1 MRTPVTPPSSDA
13 APTSSNARGGAEVTA
28 ASTAPIATERRPA
41 PDPVRRRLLAAGG
54 AALVAGPLAALRP
67 GHLHGASDAPLRF
80 GFQAHR
86 TGIGATYGRWYER
99 VANAAVAYVNET
111 GGIGGRPVELVVEDD
126 GTDPKRGA
134 EVVEKFA
141 TRHDVELVFGPLFS
155 NVVIASAARAGNLEM
170 PYFVC
175 SEGHHVASGLLNRW
189 TVQPG
194 ITDVKSQV
202 IAMAPWVSENL
213 GKKVTMFI
221 PDYAFGY
228 DHRDNFTEAMAAAG
242 GEVLEVVAIPPT
254 ESSFTKYMP
263 RIARG
268 TEVVYH
274 VMVGPAVLTFVKEM
288 GEFFGRNRPE
298 IFGFIDS
305 LEGVDLASPGLES
318 LVGSHFW
325 EGMPRYAFG
334 SEHDAFYRER
344 VGVDERGA
352 SVDDPAD
359 VSTYGH
365 MFSVWET
372 LMTIRRGMQEAGYA
386 DKGDRRALIE
396 AFESFETFPEGDEH
410 PQGEKRFNGRT
421 HQAFGRQFI
430 TRLDE
435 AADGPRLEVVHT
447 TSIEDGM
454 YPDEVDYTKTE
465 F

>member
-1 MRTPVTPPSSDA
+1 MNDPADPHVRLRTGSS
-13 APTSSNARGGAEVTA
+13 
-28 ASTAPIATERRPA
+28 STAES
-41 PDPVRRRLLAAGG
+41 AGG
-54 AALVAGPLAALRP
+54 ATRSRRRFLGGAAAAGALATLPLGVLRT
-67 GHLHGASDAPLRF
+67 GHLYGATDAPLRL
-80 GFQAHR
+80 GFQVHR

-99 VANAAVAYVNET
+99 VANAAVTYVNEN
-111 GGIGGRPVELVVEDD
+111 GGIGGRPVELVFEDD

-141 TRHDVELVFGPLFS
+141 TLHEVELVFGPLFS
-155 NVVIASAARAGNLEM
+155 NVVIASAARAGNLKI

-213 GKKVTMFI
+213 GKKVTMVI

-228 DHRDNFTEAMAAAG
+228 DHRDNFTEAMAAQG
-242 GEVLEVVAIPPT
+242 GEVLEVIAIPPT
-254 ESSFTKYMP
+254 ESSFTKYLP

-268 TEVVYH
+268 TEVLYH

-288 GEFFGRNRPE
+288 GEFFGRSRPE

-305 LEGVDLASPGLES
+305 LEGVDIGSPGLES
-318 LVGSHFW
+318 LLGSHFW

-344 VGVDERGA
+344 LGVDDSGA
-352 SVDDPAD
+352 SLDDPSD

-372 LMTIRRGMQEAGYA
+372 LMVIRRGMEAASYKGT
-386 DKGDRRALIE
+386 GDRQALIE
-396 AFESFETFPEGDEH
+396 AVEGFERFEEGREH
-410 PQGEKRFNGRT
+410 PQGAKTFNGRT

-430 TRLDE
+430 TRLNE
-435 AADGPRLEVVHT
+435 GDGGAPRLDVVHT
-447 TSIEDGM
+447 TSIEDGL
-454 YPDEVDYTKTE
+454 YEDEIDYTTE
-465 F
+465 AF

>member
-1 MRTPVTPPSSDA
+1 MIH
-13 APTSSNARGGAEVTA
+13 APFSA
-28 ASTAPIATERRPA
+28 
-41 PDPVRRRLLAAGG
+41 DRRRLLTMTGAG
-54 AALVAGPLAALRP
+54 AALATLPLGAFRS
-67 GHLHGASDAPLRF
+67 GHVLGQTDAPLRL

-111 GGIGGRPVELVVEDD
+111 GGINGRPVELVIEDD

-134 EVVEKFA
+134 ELIEKFA

-155 NVVIASAARAGNLEM
+155 NVVIASAARAGNLKL

-175 SEGHHVASGLLNRW
+175 SEGHHVASGMLNRW

-202 IAMAPWVSENL
+202 IAMAPWVADNL
-213 GKKVTMFI
+213 GRKVTMVI

-228 DHRDNFTEAMAAAG
+228 DHRDNFTAAMAARG
-242 GEVLEVVAIPPT
+242 GEVIEVIAIPPT
-254 ESSFTKYMP
+254 ESSFTRYMP
-263 RIARG
+263 RIPRQ
-268 TEVVYH
+268 TEVLYH

-305 LEGVDLASPGLES
+305 LEGVDINAPGLDA

-325 EGMPRYAFG
+325 EGMPRYDYG
-334 SEHDAFYRER
+334 SPADTFYREQ
-344 VGVDERGA
+344 VGVNADGA
-352 SVDDPAD
+352 SVDDGRD

-372 LMTIRRGMQEAGYA
+372 LMVIRRGMEACGYA
-386 DKGDRRALIE
+386 GKADRQALIE
-396 AFESFETFPEGDEH
+396 ATEQMQVFDEGREH
-410 PQGEKRFNGRT
+410 PQGTKLFNGRT
-421 HQAFGRQFI
+421 HQAFGRQFV
-430 TRLDE
+430 TRLE
-435 AADGPRLEVVHT
+435 EGRLDVVHET
-447 TSIEDGM
+447 RIEDGL
-454 YPDEVDYTKTE
+454 YEDEVDYTTQA

>member
-1 MRTPVTPPSSDA
+1 MHENDKSGTPS
-13 APTSSNARGGAEVTA
+13 TS
-28 ASTAPIATERRPA
+28 
-41 PDPVRRRLLAAGG
+41 RRRLLGGG
-54 AALVAGPLAALRP
+54 AALAGAAALPLSALRS
-67 GHLHGASDAPLRF
+67 GHVFGQSDAPLRF

-99 VANAAVAYVNET
+99 VANAAVAYVNES

-134 EVVEKFA
+134 EIVEKFA
-141 TRHDVELVFGPLFS
+141 TQHDVELVFGPLFS
-155 NVVIASAARAGNLEM
+155 NVVVASAATAGNQKI

-202 IAMAPWVSENL
+202 IAMAPWVSDNL
-213 GKKVTMFI
+213 GRKVTMFI

-228 DHRDNFTEAMAAAG
+228 DHRDNFTAAMAAQG
-242 GEVLEVVAIPPT
+242 GEVLEVIAIPPT
-254 ESSFTKYMP
+254 ESSFTKYLP

-305 LEGVDLASPGLES
+305 LEGVDIASPGLEA

-325 EGMPRYAFG
+325 EGMPRYAWD
-334 SEHDAFYRER
+334 SPADAFYRER
-344 VGVDERGA
+344 IGVDENGA
-352 SVDDPAD
+352 SADDAGN

-372 LMTIRRGMQEAGYA
+372 LMVIRQGMERMGYRDKA
-386 DKGDRRALIE
+386 DRQALIE
-396 AFESFETFPEGDEH
+396 TIEGFEEFPEGREH
-410 PQGEKRFNGRT
+410 PQGRKLFNGRT
-421 HQAFGRQFI
+421 HQAFGQQFI
-430 TRLDE
+430 TQLNEGENGARLD
-435 AADGPRLEVVHT
+435 VVHT
-447 TSIEDGM
+447 TPIEAGL
-454 YPDEVDYTKTE
+454 YPDEVDYTGRD

>member
-1 MRTPVTPPSSDA
+1 MRKRSDDHPADPSDTCAAADAVPVAGDASAPS
-13 APTSSNARGGAEVTA
+13 PT
-28 ASTAPIATERRPA
+28 
-41 PDPVRRRLLAAGG
+41 RRRLLGG
-54 AALVAGPLAALRP
+54 AAAAGALATLPLGAFRS
-67 GHLHGASDAPLRF
+67 GHLHGATDEPFRL

-99 VANAAVAYVNET
+99 VANAAVTYVNES

-141 TRHDVELVFGPLFS
+141 TLHDVELVFGPLFS
-155 NVVIASAARAGNLEM
+155 NVVIASAARAGNLKL

-202 IAMAPWVSENL
+202 IAMAPWVSDNL
-213 GKKVTMFI
+213 GKKVTMI
-221 PDYAFGY
+221 VPDYAFGY
-228 DHRDNFTEAMAAAG
+228 DHRDNFTAAMAARG
-242 GEVLEVVAIPPT
+242 GEVIEVIAIPPT
-254 ESSFTKYMP
+254 ETSFTKYLP
-263 RIARG
+263 RIPRR

-305 LEGVDLASPGLES
+305 LEGVDLANPGLES

-334 SEHDAFYRER
+334 SEADTFYRGR
-344 VGVDERGA
+344 IGVDDDGA

-359 VSTYGH
+359 ISTYGH

-372 LMTIRRGMQEAGYA
+372 LMVIRRGMQESGYT
-386 DKGDRRALIE
+386 DKKDRRALIE
-396 AFESFETFPEGDEH
+396 TVEGFETFEEGEEH
-410 PQGEKRFNGRT
+410 PQGTKTFNGRT
-421 HQAFGRQFI
+421 HQAFGRQFV

-435 AADGPRLEVVHT
+435 TEGGTGTRLEVVHT
-447 TSIEDGM
+447 TSIEDGL
-454 YPDEVDYTKTE
+454 YEDEVDYTTRD